1 VKKLH
6 ITQSDIISHCWSTTN
21 SSH

>member
-6 ITQSDIISHCWSTTN
+6 ITQSDIISHCWSMTN